1 MERNRSSYKKSSKSK
16 RKVEVYQTF
25 EKMNLKENLLAGIY
39 EAGFSKP
46 SAIQQRAIIPIIKG
60 KNIF

>member
-1 MERNRSSYKKSSKSK
+1 MQKSQSSQNRSSKKKHK
-16 RKVEVYQTF
+16 IEIYQTF
-25 EKMNLKENLLAGIY
+25 EKMELKENLLAGIY

-60 KNIF
+60 IY